1 MQKKRKDV
9 TSCGCL
15 VYRWDDAVG
24 KGPEVLLVKPFRD
37 REAWGAPKGH
47 IDEGESFVDCA
58 KREVLEETGLE
69 VIVNAEEALPV
80 CKTKNHHENKTVR
93 IYLGLPLQPNA
104 ALQGDGENDDMR
116 WFATNEL
123 PELHK
128 YQRETIEAGV
138 KRVEELWANRGKFPT
153 RPSQRYESKVTPEQ
167 LGADFFMNVFNSD
180 GDT

>member
-1 MQKKRKDV
+1 MEKKKKDV

-15 VYRWDDAVG
+15 LYRWDSATG

-37 REAWGAPKGH
+37 RDAWGAPKGH
-47 IDEGESFVDCA
+47 VDEGESFIDCA
-58 KREVLEETGLE
+58 KREVLEETGLN
-69 VIVNAEEALPV
+69 VIVMEDQALPV

-104 ALQGDGENDDMR
+104 PLQGDGENDDMR
-116 WFATNEL
+116 WFATNAL

-128 YQRETIEAGV
+128 YQRETIEEGV
-138 KRVEELWANRGKFPT
+138 KRVEELWANRGTFPT
-153 RPSQRYESKVTPEQ
+153 SVSQRHENKLTPEQ
-167 LGADFFMNVFNSD
+167 IGPNFFIDAFNSD